1 MNRKYFVLIGLAA
14 VAYAAS
20 PGDGARADHRQNDR
34 ERTATGLVR
43 EVRLATRD
51 FRDVNAAIAAG
62 YGSAGSCVSGPQ
74 EGAMGI
80 HYPNGPL
87 VMDGVLD
94 ASKPEILV
102 YEQRDGRLRLLGVE
116 YLVIAEQ
123 WDTAHPGAP
132 PVLMGQHFQYVG
144 SPNRYGLP
152 PFYELHVWAWRNNP
166 LGMFVDWNSAVSCE
180 EYDGE
185 EATHS
190 AHGGAH

>member
-1 MNRKYFVLIGLAA
+1 MNRKHLVLIGLAA
-14 VAYAAS
+14 IVYAAS
-20 PGDGARADHRQNDR
+20 GVTSARSDDRQNDR
-34 ERTATGLVR
+34 ERTATGLVK

-51 FRDVNAAIAAG
+51 FRDVHAAMGAG

-87 VMDGVLD
+87 VMDGLLD
-94 ASKPEILV
+94 PSRPEILI

-116 YLVIAEQ
+116 FLVIAEQ

-132 PVLMGQHFQYVG
+132 PVLLGQHFQYVG

-185 EATHS
+185 D
-190 AHGGAH
+190 GAHAAHAGAH